1 MLKRFYIFLIGVL
14 SGFLPVLAQ
23 DMPISDPLAKPVYEA
38 LVKGKFA
45 FTPEVKAAWLA
56 YGEATVREKQ
66 KSINEKTWAWFKA
79 RPAIL
84 SAAFSADFPIE
95 PNILVNFQ
103 RLARPFEPTKVDR
116 YSQLILAYAIRYRD
130 KPVGIDRLDEDWDPQ
145 AFIKGIAKDGDF
157 YLVEKLGIPIPTLS
171 EDHQQLAD
179 YLNGP
184 QQLIR
189 KTRKLEIT
197 DLMSIPLHEI
207 NILTEL
213 QIKSFP
219 NWNDLALAGKMYPPY
234 FKYDPTHQQSLAMK
248 IYRHEHHPNKP
259 KPAFLIDKADW
270 PMMLALGDLDPL
282 DETSYLWSYFVRE
295 GRLPAIGAGGLPN
308 VLASDPLLQF
318 RRSKF
323 NPKKFIRIY
332 NDNPKDQGGK
342 GHAFGCRTINLPAEA
357 VAAPPGGIFE
367 IHGGP
372 GNYSVKW
379 GCAIGDD
386 ESTSPFHLDQME
398 TIEQTRP
405 AKGGIFHYHF
415 KGLALTL
422 SQGREEYEDTRI
434 ALAMLKL
441 FPTMAREEKITL
453 LESMFLRN
461 PLNSDLV
468 YNLAWLYKAKS
479 DFDATT
485 RMIAAIRGYYDKVS
499 GANAVTGAVR
509 SRGQAE
515 VKRIL
520 RDRFA
525 NSKNAPFFK
534 DEWVHRVCHDVIMF
548 CFDDIPSDVDSMQR
562 NRDALAAELAYQKR
576 TGNKKRI
583 EALTELVGYYNQ
595 DISRGRKALQA
606 AKERRA
612 KEGTK
617 KP

>member
-1 MLKRFYIFLIGVL
+1 MFKRFYILF
-14 SGFLPVLAQ
+14 SGILTAFLPVSAQ
-23 DMPISDPLAKPVYEA
+23 DMPVGDPLAKPVYEA
-38 LVKGKFA
+38 LAKGKFA

-56 YGEATVREKQ
+56 YGEATVRAKQ
-66 KSINEKTWAWFKA
+66 KSINEKTWAWLKA

-103 RLARPFEPTKVDR
+103 RLALPFDPLKADR

-130 KPVGIDRLDEDWDPQ
+130 SRVAIDRLDEDWDPQ
-145 AFIKGIAKDGDF
+145 ALIKGVAKDGDF
-157 YLVEKLGIPIPTLS
+157 YLAEQMNIPLPKLS
-171 EDHQQLAD
+171 EDHRQLAD

-197 DLMSIPLHEI
+197 DLMNIPLHEI

-213 QIKSFP
+213 KVKTIP
-219 NWNDLALAGKMYPPY
+219 NWNDIALAGKMYPPY
-234 FKYDPTHQQSLAMK
+234 FEYNPTHQQSLAMK
-248 IYRHEHHPNKP
+248 IYRFEHHPARP
-259 KPAFLIDKADW
+259 KPPFPIDKADW

-282 DETSYLWSYFVRE
+282 DETSFLWNYYVENKCTRAPL
-295 GRLPAIGAGGLPN
+295 GLGAIPN
-308 VLASDPLLQF
+308 VLPGEPAFQF
-318 RRSKF
+318 RRSKW

-332 NDNPKDQGGK
+332 NGNPKDQGGK
-342 GHAFGCRTINLPAEA
+342 GNAFGCRAINLPSEA

-367 IHGGP
+367 IHGEP

-379 GCAIGDD
+379 SCAIGDD
-386 ESTSPFHLDQME
+386 ESTSPFYLDRIE

-405 AKGGIFHYHF
+405 ARGAIFHYHF

-422 SQGREEYEDTRI
+422 TQGREEYEDTRI
-434 ALAMLKL
+434 ALALLQL
-441 FPTMAREEKITL
+441 FPTLAREEKIAL

-479 DFDATT
+479 DFDAAT
-485 RMIAAIRGYYDKVS
+485 RMIAAIRGYYDNVQ
-499 GANAVTGAVR
+499 GDAVTGAAR
-509 SRGQAE
+509 AKGQAE
-515 VKRIL
+515 VKRIM

-525 NSKNAPFFK
+525 NSKNAPFLNN
-534 DEWVHRVCHDVIMF
+534 EWVHRICHDVLMH
-548 CFDDIPSDVDSMQR
+548 CFDDIPSDVDSIQR
-562 NRDALAAELAYQKR
+562 NRDALAAELAYQKK

-583 EALTELVGYYNQ
+583 AALTELTGYYNQ
-595 DISRGRKALQA
+595 DLARGRKALQA

-612 KEGTK
+612 KEGST
-617 KP
+617 P